1 MSVVNRHSL
10 LNGPLQ
16 RAHGAARQIF
26 AVLLVIVA
34 AFAANNSVLAA
45 PSDGA
50 LMAARSIRDTG
61 IQIGRAATPLAER
74 FEFQHES
81 LTAVRPGATRYVP
94 AAEAIAGTAS
104 TYDPTNDTDRDSG
117 DMITASGDIYDPG
130 SWTAAIR
137 TDLRAQFG
145 GVRFGRNYRPS
156 FVLVESG
163 DKQLIVRV
171 NDVGPL
177 RPGRIIDLNRRAM
190 RFFDPTFRAGLLE
203 NVKVTLL
210 AGTAAAAGP
219 VNGSIALT
227 GDFEQA
233 TP

>member
-1 MSVVNRHSL
+1 MSVVSWRSRSGGLSH
-10 LNGPLQ
+10 
-16 RAHGAARQIF
+16 RARSAATQIF
-26 AVLLVIVA
+26 AMLLAIGTACA
-34 AFAANNSVLAA
+34 ASNSVLAA
-45 PSDGA
+45 SRDDAP
-50 LMAARSIRDTG
+50 MAARSIRDTG
-61 IQIGRAATPLAER
+61 VQIGRAATPFAER

-81 LTAVRPGATRYVP
+81 LTAVRPVATRYMP
-94 AAEAIAGTAS
+94 ASEAIAGTAS
-104 TYDPTNDTDRDSG
+104 TYDPTDDTDRDSG
-117 DMITASGDIYDPG
+117 DMVTASGEIYDPG

-177 RPGRIIDLNRRAM
+177 KPGRIIDLNRRAM
-190 RFFDPTFRAGLLE
+190 RFFDPAFRTGLLE

-210 AGTAAAAGP
+210 AGIAAAVGP
-219 VNGSIALT
+219 VNGSIALA